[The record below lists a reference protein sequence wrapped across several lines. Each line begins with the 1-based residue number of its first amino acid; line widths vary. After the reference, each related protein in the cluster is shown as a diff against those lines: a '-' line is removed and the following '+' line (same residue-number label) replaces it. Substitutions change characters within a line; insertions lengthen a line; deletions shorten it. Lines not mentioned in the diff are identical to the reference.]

1 MKISPQWVREF
12 VDLSVD
18 DQRLAED
25 LTAAGI
31 AVEGISGSGADTV
44 FEMEI
49 GTNRPDAMNHYGI
62 AREAAAIYDLRLK
75 ELSAVSSQLS
85 ANPSKASVKASD
97 MALKRRSSTGRGGA
111 KKKASAAKAA
121 SSAASHGAAGS
132 RALSRQTSGA
142 EALSSS
148 ASYGTTRV
156 VPFPITVEE
165 PELCPRFSAR
175 VIRGTRIK
183 ASPEK
188 IAHRLRLLDQRPI
201 SNAVDATNYVLWEM
215 GKPTHVFDMGLLEG
229 GRLIIRR
236 AKDGEKLKT
245 LDGVERTLSSEDLV
259 VADAKK
265 PVGLAGVM
273 GGFDTMITD
282 RTKNILIESAWW
294 DPVTVRKT
302 SRRHGIHTDAS
313 HRFERG
319 ADFESTVL
327 SCDLVAKLILESGG
341 GELVGGAID
350 VVSRQMDQA
359 PIVLR
364 LSEVHRILGGNLS
377 AGEIFRILK
386 KLGFGVIPEGQ
397 ADAKFRVQIPSWRLD
412 VEREIDLLEE
422 IARVHGYDKFENT
435 LPAYS
440 GAVVDLPNAAMDVAF
455 RERALALGYNEAV
468 SLTFIS
474 HAAAETFG
482 FLTEASAAIAV
493 DHLSASTARLGAA
506 PFQSASGR
514 VLDAATLPIRNEPGL
529 DAASLASGTGRVL
542 ELENPLSE
550 EASVMRTSLAPGMLD
565 MLAWNLNRDAEEVRL
580 FEMGRVYEMRSG
592 ERVEPQRACL
602 GATMA
607 SVVGSLPAAGRLDIS
622 GPLNSPFKPKEGLN
636 GAPLQVEAFRG
647 FKGDVENLL
656 AAFSYRELSF
666 DRKTAG
672 HFHRWRSARALMDG
686 AVVAQFGQIAEE
698 VKAERKLRQDI
709 FLAEFDL
716 DELHARGL
724 RAVRFAALGKYPAV
738 ERDFSFV
745 FSDEVEFEAM
755 RRAVMALGIRELR
768 EFRPVEIFRGGSIGA
783 SKYSIL
789 LRAKLQSDEGTLRDE
804 QIAQWAEKMVGALK
818 GIGGVQRA

>member
-1 MKISPQWVREF
+1 MKISTQWVREF
-12 VDLSVD
+12 VQLSVD
-18 DQRLAED
+18 DRRLAED

-31 AVEGISGSGADTV
+31 AVEGISGSGADCV

-85 ANPSKASVKASD
+85 ASGAKAQASLKESD
-97 MALKRRSSTGRGGA
+97 AALKRRSSTKKG
-111 KKKASAAKAA
+111 KKASGAKGARG
-121 SSAASHGAAGS
+121 SASHG
-132 RALSRQTSGA
+132 
-142 EALSSS
+142 
-148 ASYGTTRV
+148 TTEV
-156 VPFPITVEE
+156 VAFPIAVEE

-175 VIRGTRIK
+175 VICGTKIK
-183 ASPEK
+183 ASPQK
-188 IAHRLRLLDQRPI
+188 IAHRLQLLDQRAI

-215 GKPTHVFDMGLLEG
+215 GKPTHVFDMDLLEG

-245 LDGVERTLSSEDLV
+245 LDGVERTLSSDDLV
-259 VADAKK
+259 VADGKK

-282 RTKNILIESAWW
+282 KTKNILIESAWW

-341 GELVGGAID
+341 GELVGAAVD
-350 VVSRQMDQA
+350 VMSRQMDQA

-364 LSEVHRILGGNLS
+364 LSEVQRILGGS
-377 AGEIFRILK
+377 MTTGEIFRILK

-412 VEREIDLLEE
+412 VEREIDLIEE

-440 GAVVDLPNAAMDVAF
+440 GAVLDLPHAAPDAAF
-455 RERALALGYNEAV
+455 RQRALALGYNEAV

-474 HAAAETFG
+474 HAAAENF
-482 FLTEASAAIAV
+482 S
-493 DHLSASTARLGAA
+493 SGA
-506 PFQSASGR
+506 G
-514 VLDAATLPIRNEPGL
+514 
-529 DAASLASGTGRVL
+529 VL
-542 ELENPLSE
+542 EIENPLSE

-565 MLAWNLNRDAEEVRL
+565 MLAWNLNRDAEDVRL
-580 FEMGRVYEMRSG
+580 FEMGRVYEMRGG
-592 ERVEPQRACL
+592 ERVEPERACM
-602 GATMA
+602 GATFA
-607 SVVGSLPAAGRLDIS
+607 AVVGSLPAAGRLDIS
-622 GPLNSPFKPKEGLN
+622 GPSTSPLKPKEGLN
-636 GAPLQVEAFRG
+636 GAPVHVEAFRG
-647 FKGDVENLL
+647 FKGDVESLL
-656 AAFSYRELSF
+656 APFAYRELSF
-666 DRKTAG
+666 DRQTAEY
-672 HFHRWRSARALMDG
+672 FHPGRSARALMDG

-698 VKAERKLRQDI
+698 VKAERKLRQDV

-716 DELHARGL
+716 DQLHARGL
-724 RAVRFAALGKYPAV
+724 RQVRFAALAKYPVV

-768 EFRPVEIFRGGSIGA
+768 EFRPVEIFRGGSIEAG
-783 SKYSIL
+783 KYSIL
-789 LRAKLQSDEGTLRDE
+789 LRAKLQSDEATLRDE
-804 QIAQWAEKMVGALK
+804 EIALWAEKIVGALK